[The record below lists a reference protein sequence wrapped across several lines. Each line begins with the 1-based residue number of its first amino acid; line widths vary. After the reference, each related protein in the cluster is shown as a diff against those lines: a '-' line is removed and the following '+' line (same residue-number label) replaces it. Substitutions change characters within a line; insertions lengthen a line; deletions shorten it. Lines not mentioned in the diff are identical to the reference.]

1 MLVSLQPPPTRIP
14 FAIIPSRPKG
24 GLCGPLFLVRG
35 PYSPLPPKGGLS
47 VTPSFLLGVSTAPS
61 CPYGEV
67 SVTPSFLRGGSLQ
80 PPPTPRCFPQP
91 PPPPEDP
98 LSLHPLSLHSH
109 SISPVVRLGPP
120 QHAVPP
126 LRLVLDLLEEI
137 RGAEDP
143 HPAGGSSTQRL
154 GEPTPIP
161 ALKSPLIP
169 LPPPRAPS
177 NAFFLLFRPPRSPT
191 LGVTSPVPKL
201 RASPPTPPAPAGPNC
216 WPRTGRPSCCRP
228 PASPAWPAA
237 CAGTSCSPAA
247 PPAAPTPPSTPTPS
261 KQSVSAALGVGVA
274 RGCHPP
280 PPPNSLCSTPPPPP
294 PQVPS
299 ACLRLPRRR

>member
-80 PPPTPRCFPQP
+80 LPPTPRCFPQP

-109 SISPVVRLGPP
+109 SVSPVVRLGPP

-126 LRLVLDLLEEI
+126 LRLLLDLLEEI

-169 LPPPRAPS
+169 LPPPAPHLTPFS
-177 NAFFLLFRPPRSPT
+177 CCSGPPGAPLSGSPLPSRSSEPLPLHHQRQPGQT
-191 LGVTSPVPKL
+191 AGQEPADLPAADHPPHPPGPPPVP
-201 RASPPTPPAPAGPNC
+201 
-216 WPRTGRPSCCRP
+216 GR
-228 PASPAWPAA
+228 
-237 CAGTSCSPAA
+237 PAA
-247 PPAAPTPPSTPTPS
+247 PP
-261 KQSVSAALGVGVA
+261 
-274 RGCHPP
+274 RRPP
-280 PPPNSLCSTPPPPP
+280 P
-294 PQVPS
+294 
-299 ACLRLPRRR
+299 LRPHQRQRHQSRV